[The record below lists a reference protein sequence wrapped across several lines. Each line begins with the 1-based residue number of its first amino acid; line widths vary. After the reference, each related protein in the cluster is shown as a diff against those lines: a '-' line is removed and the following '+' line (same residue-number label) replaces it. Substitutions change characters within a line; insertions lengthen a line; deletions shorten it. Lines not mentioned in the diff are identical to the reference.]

1 MSGPVVVEV
10 VRGRDTALLVR
21 PRDHAAPKIEY
32 RCLPP
37 VAPMLRPAAGQAV
50 CVRLATADGGEKV
63 EFGVV
68 EEIVDGG
75 WAVVRVWLWISRH
88 RDRDGTGAGLSGA
101 VSGASGRMGRLK
113 AIRTERV
120 PTLRIARLKPPVMPP
135 QLSPELIERK
145 AMYQTPALAAA
156 PRPAPE
162 TESDLLL
169 LRQAIARRG
178 ASGGPQRRH
187 RGAGRRDAGAA
198 ADRCRR
204 GRRDFGRGRSAAPVS
219 TARGSGQASRCTIG

>member
-37 VAPMLRPAAGQAV
+37 VAPMLRPAGQAV

-75 WAVVRVWLWISRH
+75 WAVVRVWLGPARR
-88 RDRDGTGAGLSGA
+88 RDRDGLALVCPARFLGHPTHGQ
-101 VSGASGRMGRLK
+101 VK

-120 PTLRIARLKPPVMPP
+120 STLRIARLKPPVMPP
-135 QLSPELIERK
+135 QF
-145 AMYQTPALAAA
+145 
-156 PRPAPE
+156 RPN
-162 TESDLLL
+162 
-169 LRQAIARRG
+169 
-178 ASGGPQRRH
+178 
-187 RGAGRRDAGAA
+187 
-198 ADRCRR
+198 
-204 GRRDFGRGRSAAPVS
+204 
-219 TARGSGQASRCTIG
+219 